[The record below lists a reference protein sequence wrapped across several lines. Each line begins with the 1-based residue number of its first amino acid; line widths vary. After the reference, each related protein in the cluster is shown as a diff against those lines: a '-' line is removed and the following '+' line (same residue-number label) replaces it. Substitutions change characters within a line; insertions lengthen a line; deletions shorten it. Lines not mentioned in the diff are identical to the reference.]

1 MESRGWQV
9 GVAMAVVASWGV
21 LNTLRVRYQGLM
33 SNFSTLF
40 QVVSTLA
47 IVLAVLAV
55 PESGVRNSW
64 QTVWFSTRNDTGLS
78 ASYFPYVAVMGLLSS
93 TFALA
98 GYESAAHVAEETTR
112 ASTVGIGH
120 TESSRS
126 AVSAVI
132 SPAQSHESERAACL
146 SGVCIWCITECAVG
160 DREHLCKCVGDGLYI
175 PAWPAIRHPRHGFGC
190 RQ

>member
-1 MESRGWQV
+1 MASRWWQV
-9 GVAMAVVASWGV
+9 GVAMGVVASWGV

-55 PESGVRNSW
+55 PESGVRNSS
-64 QTVWFSTRNDTGLS
+64 QAVWFSTRNDTGLS

-98 GYESAAHVAEETTR
+98 GYESAAHVAEETTQ

-120 TESSRS
+120 TESARLAASVGS
-126 AVSAVI
+126 SPVQSLESLASLVS
-132 SPAQSHESERAACL
+132 Q
-146 SGVCIWCITECAVG
+146 VCILVYHRVRRG
-160 DREHLCKCVGDGLYI
+160 RS
-175 PAWPAIRHPRHGFGC
+175 
-190 RQ
+190 